1 MHAHTHTHV
10 SMHACQHAQTRSGT
24 ARAHTSVSTAP
35 QAHMCTPAC
44 AHTPHARALCTHTH
58 RGHTRTGAHT
68 HTRAHAHIPCAPM
81 RSPAHGTHAA
91 HAHTN
96 KHAHNPSLDVVLQS
110 SLTSTGLQGAPS
122 LLRTTSLCSEVT
134 PRCSELAPN
143 HLRLLRGAPSLL
155 RTTSVCS
162 EPPPSILRG
171 SEPPRHKIAP
181 RQRPPRL
188 LRGSSELVT
197 SLGTRNELVTSLG
210 VLW

>member
-1 MHAHTHTHV
+1 MHTHTCTHAHPHV

-44 AHTPHARALCTHTH
+44 AHTPHARALCTHAH

-122 LLRTTSLCSEVT
+122 LLRTTSLCSEVLRACSE
-134 PRCSELAPN
+134 PPPFAPMCSELAPN
-143 HLRLLRGAPSLL
+143 HLRLLRASSEHSPRLGAASS
-155 RTTSVCS
+155 RGRS
-162 EPPPSILRG
+162 EAPPS
-171 SEPPRHKIAP
+171 EA
-181 RQRPPRL
+181 PPRL
-188 LRGSSELVT
+188 LRA
-197 SLGTRNELVTSLG
+197 RNESRSQ
-210 VLW
+210 

>member
-1 MHAHTHTHV
+1 MLHYSHIQPSPPDRAPQPRPIRGGRASPSPGDKQWCPPRLRSHIRNAHPCECTRMHAHTHTHV

-44 AHTPHARALCTHTH
+44 AHTPHARALCTHAH

-96 KHAHNPSLDVVLQS
+96 THAHNPSLYVVLQS
-110 SLTSTGLQGAPS
+110 SLTSTGL
-122 LLRTTSLCSEVT
+122 
-134 PRCSELAPN
+134 
-143 HLRLLRGAPSLL
+143 
-155 RTTSVCS
+155 
-162 EPPPSILRG
+162 
-171 SEPPRHKIAP
+171 
-181 RQRPPRL
+181 
-188 LRGSSELVT
+188 
-197 SLGTRNELVTSLG
+197 
-210 VLW
+210 